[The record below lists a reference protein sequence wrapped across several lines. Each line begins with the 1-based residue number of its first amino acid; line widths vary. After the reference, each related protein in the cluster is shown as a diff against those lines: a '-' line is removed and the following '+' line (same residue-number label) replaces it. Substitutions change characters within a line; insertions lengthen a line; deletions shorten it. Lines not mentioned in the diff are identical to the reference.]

1 MLIPFGVSIDC
12 PSMRRCG
19 DDAARLIIHV
29 MTRDGVLWT
38 PPSIAAACE
47 CVLTAKMLRPAFPR
61 MKMQRHNQL
70 TLMSATGREIRT
82 SAAGDGS
89 AAQAPGPPQLRA
101 LSHRERG
108 TMTIFL
114 PHFGRSL
121 TLLRDIERKRES
133 RSALLRFRFRRTE
146 GAALFDATAR
156 GVSAVSSAATSTRAS
171 ARVTTTA
178 DTAAHA
184 AETPSSRALD
194 RAQACRRWHR
204 VRRRTVACR
213 PR

>member
-1 MLIPFGVSIDC
+1 VYSFQTPCDSMLIPFGVSIDC

-29 MTRDGVLWT
+29 MTRDGVRWT

-47 CVLTAKMLRPAFPR
+47 CVLTAKMLRPAFSR

-82 SAAGDGS
+82 SAAGDVS
-89 AAQAPGPPQLRA
+89 AAHAPGPSQLRA

-133 RSALLRFRFRRTE
+133 RSALSRFRFRRTE
-146 GAALFDATAR
+146 GAAFLMR
-156 GVSAVSSAATSTRAS
+156 QRAACPRSVAPRP
-171 ARVTTTA
+171 VL
-178 DTAAHA
+178 AHQ
-184 AETPSSRALD
+184 L
-194 RAQACRRWHR
+194 
-204 VRRRTVACR
+204 V
-213 PR
+213 